1 MRLKC
6 VFGGCTQKLA
16 KGFIPRKKHVFMGNK
31 TGIWNWNDPDVGP
44 FQMAVD

>member
-1 MRLKC
+1 MCFWGLHTKA
-6 VFGGCTQKLA
+6 GQ
-16 KGFIPRKKHVFMGNK
+16 GFYSQKKHVFMGNK